1 MGSDKYPGENEF
13 DSFVSSH
20 GGSTNA
26 FTGYEMVSYSVQQS
40 LLYLFI
46 YLFIII
52 CDGLFFIDFILFWD

>member
-1 MGSDKYPGENEF
+1 MGSEKYPGENEF

-26 FTGYEMVSYSVQQS
+26 FTGYEMVCYSVQQS

-46 YLFIII
+46 YLLL
-52 CDGLFFIDFILFWD
+52 LFVMGCFL